1 MPIGILAG
9 LSAVRVLDADRGT
22 GLQGGAD
29 WLEALL
35 VTAGL
40 MLSTRSSE
48 PPGTVVGT
56 TRYGWE
62 SARTFLAAA
71 LAVAPLAAFLTR
83 QATARTPLLP
93 LRIFSVRDITG
104 QASPSSW

>member
-1 MPIGILAG
+1 VLGGVLTQAAGWHWIIFVNVPIGILAG

-48 PPGTVVGT
+48 PPGTAG
-56 TRYGWE
+56 
-62 SARTFLAAA
+62 SQP
-71 LAVAPLAAFLTR
+71 AP
-83 QATARTPLLP
+83 
-93 LRIFSVRDITG
+93 
-104 QASPSSW
+104 SWRPPWPWRRLQRS